1 MAQATCF
8 LDQVRKAF
16 EVDDIDS
23 RLLLLSRLDTNIQ
36 AFLSMVMPQCQEEPG
51 IYCSSM
57 NTTIRLVSYASSQ
70 GVHIPLF
77 RQSLYHKACPL
88 D

>member
-8 LDQVRKAF
+8 LDQLHKAF

-36 AFLSMVMPQCQEEPG
+36 AFLSLVMPQCQEEPG
-51 IYCSSM
+51 IYCSAM
-57 NTTIRLVSYASSQ
+57 NITIRSV
-70 GVHIPLF
+70 
-77 RQSLYHKACPL
+77 RRNSLYSVHAPL
-88 D
+88 L